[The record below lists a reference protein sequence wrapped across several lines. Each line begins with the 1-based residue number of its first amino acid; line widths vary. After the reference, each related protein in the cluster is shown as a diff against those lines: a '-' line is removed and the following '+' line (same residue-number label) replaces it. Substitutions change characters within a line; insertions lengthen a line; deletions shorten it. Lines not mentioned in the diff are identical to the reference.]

1 MEVSTQYA
9 VDSLILEKIHSGKWL
24 PEPATGKIYSREL
37 GRYLAEHQI
46 RGYSAVSLGATDAYV
61 SRIIWI
67 AAHGIPEISG
77 LQIDH
82 INEIKTDNRLENL
95 RLITPAGN
103 IRHSQAKVHYADAE
117 RIREI
122 YAKGN
127 ISQREL
133 GRMYGISKTGI
144 HRILTLKRHAHPKRE
159 GKVLDEAAKIGIFT
173 DICCR
178 GIGLAHTVAKYHADR
193 ESVFQAIEEQSLKIK
208 RARAEDL
215 P

>member
-1 MEVSTQYA
+1 MEVTTQYA
-9 VDSLILEKIHSGKWL
+9 VDTLILEKIHSGKWL

-37 GRYLAEHQI
+37 GTYLSEYQI
-46 RGYSAVSLGATDAYV
+46 HGYSAVSLGATDAFV
-61 SRIIWI
+61 ARIIWI
-67 AAHGIPEISG
+67 AAHGIPEIAG
-77 LQIDH
+77 LQLDH
-82 INEIKTDNRLENL
+82 INEVKTDNRLENL

-103 IRHSQAKVHYADAE
+103 ICHSKAKVSYADAE
-117 RIREI
+117 KIREL

-127 ISQREL
+127 ITQKEL
-133 GRMYGISKTGI
+133 SRIYGISKAGI
-144 HRILTLKRHAHPKRE
+144 HRIVTQKNHTQPARE

-178 GIGLAHTVAKYHADR
+178 GIKLAHTIAKYHADR

-208 RARAEDL
+208 RARAEES